1 MSSTQ
6 PGILADVPAHARFL
20 TFRLAH
26 DVAPADALAAL
37 AGLPWDPALL
47 VGVGDPLARAL
58 ARPIDGLSPFPAYA
72 TPGVSVPST
81 PGALWIRV
89 SGDDRGDVWLAARAA
104 VEALAA
110 AFVLD
115 EAVDGY
121 RHGNGRDLTGYE
133 DGTENPTGDD
143 AAATAIVTGRGDG
156 LDGGS
161 FLAVQRW
168 VHDFARFGA
177 MKPEERDLA
186 VGRRREDNE
195 EIEDAPASAHVR
207 RTAQEEFTPAAFLLR
222 RSMPWHGDDGAGLL
236 FCSFGAGL
244 GAFNAQLRRMV
255 GLDDGVVDALFR
267 FTRPVTGGYYFCPPV
282 HEGRLDLRAL
292 GAR

>member
-26 DVAPADALAAL
+26 DVAPADALATL
-37 AGLPWDPALL
+37 AGLPWDPSLL

-58 ARPIDGLSPFPAYA
+58 ARPIEGLAPFPAYA
-72 TPGVSVPST
+72 TSVAVPST
-81 PGALWIRV
+81 PGVLWIRV
-89 SGDDRGDVWLAARAA
+89 SGDDRGDVWLAARA
-104 VEALAA
+104 VVDALAA

-121 RHGNGRDLTGYE
+121 RHGTGRDLTGYE
-133 DGTENPTGDD
+133 DGTENPTGD
-143 AAATAIVTGRGDG
+143 AAASTAIVASRGDG

-177 MKPEERDLA
+177 MTPEERDLA
-186 VGRRREDNE
+186 VGRRRADNE

-207 RTAQEEFTPAAFLLR
+207 RTAQEDFTPAAFLLR

-244 GAFNAQLRRMV
+244 GAFEAQLRRMV

-267 FTRPVTGGYYFCPPV
+267 FTRPVTGSYYFCPPL
-282 HEGRLDLRAL
+282 HDGRLDLRAL
-292 GAR
+292 GGL